1 MSYQRDS
8 DSTLIVRFF
17 AKIAIVIGL
26 PSSVWTIYLLIWYP
40 INVQTAQLRIA
51 VMLTL
56 AVGGLLLHVL
66 YPRRQP
72 HPDSTLSRID
82 GIMLFLS
89 IPALVVLLFVLAFSG
104 LLFQFPTVDSA
115 KFATVTARIDSM
127 ELQHIDA
134 EAVKANTQWREVFYL
149 PEGYI
154 DLWVARGQVTTYE
167 VEGKAT
173 EPMVGQGMFTLPKWK
188 SVRRSP
194 NYIEHYKMDATMDS
208 ERFVVGNSYPGWVLR
223 ENQSEVYFFLPAHK
237 HMREA
242 LTLFA
247 LAGAISLYLIVRI
260 PLGIKFQDRH
270 WRDLRDILTNAN
282 SSNSSKRRN

>member
-8 DSTLIVRFF
+8 DSTLIIRFF

-89 IPALVVLLFVLAFSG
+89 LPALAVLLLLLAFSG
-104 LLFQFPTVDSA
+104 LLFEFPAVDSA
-115 KFATVTARIDSM
+115 KFATVIARVDSI
-127 ELQHIDA
+127 ELQYIDA

-149 PEGYI
+149 PELYS
-154 DLWVARGQVTTYE
+154 DLWVARGQVTIYE
-167 VEGKAT
+167 VEGKPT
-173 EPMVGQGMFTLPKWK
+173 EPVVRQGMFTLPQ
-188 SVRRSP
+188 
-194 NYIEHYKMDATMDS
+194 T
-208 ERFVVGNSYPGWVLR
+208 G
-223 ENQSEVYFFLPAHK
+223 
-237 HMREA
+237 
-242 LTLFA
+242 
-247 LAGAISLYLIVRI
+247 
-260 PLGIKFQDRH
+260 
-270 WRDLRDILTNAN
+270 
-282 SSNSSKRRN
+282 SK